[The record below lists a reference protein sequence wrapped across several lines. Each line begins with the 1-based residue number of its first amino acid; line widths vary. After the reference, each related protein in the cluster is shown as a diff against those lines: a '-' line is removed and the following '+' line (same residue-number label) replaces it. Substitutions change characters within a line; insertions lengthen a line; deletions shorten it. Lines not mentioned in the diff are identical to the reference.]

1 MPLNDTLPIFNANAG
16 TSAIASLSI
25 GAVGIGAG
33 VLLAGTGDPNDAS
46 DSYYGEGILRS
57 ADGGST
63 WTLSQG
69 SLDGVAGNHSFT
81 GLSVA
86 GFAFSTV
93 NPSLMVAALSEAAEG
108 VLVNA
113 PDATNSVKGLYVS
126 SDAGLTWQMAV
137 ILDGSQ
143 TVQTPQ
149 PTGGNAGGNAATAVV
164 WNPLR
169 QRFYAAVR
177 YHGYYESAD
186 GATWTRLAHQPG
198 AGLTTTACPTDP
210 GSTGNVHCPIYRGA
224 LAVQPVSGDLFALTV
239 DASNLDQ
246 GLYQDL
252 CASNGGA
259 CASNTVS
266 FATALPSAPLEVGNG
281 SSTILQGDY
290 NLTLAASPL
299 GADTVVYA
307 GTIDLYRCTLAG
319 GCTLRNTTNAQN
331 GCLNPAGV
339 GAAQHAVSTL
349 AGAGAPLVYLG
360 NDSGLWRSA
369 DGIAQ
374 TGTACS
380 MADAA
385 HFQNLNGGL
394 GSLAEIVSFAQDPTS
409 TSTLLAGLGA
419 LGTAGTGSSA
429 SAWPQ
434 LATGEGGTVA
444 IDPATPSNWYL
455 SNGAGVSIGRCG
467 SGANCVAAD
476 FTPNVIGEA
485 QVANDL
491 AAIHAPWLLD
501 PAFSANLLV
510 GTCRAWRG
518 PASNGALWSSSN
530 SLSRPFGTPAA
541 TACASTAPVVR
552 SLAPGGAVSNST
564 NAQSAGSKVLYAGL
578 AGTLDGGQG
587 FGGHLFATFAADL
600 ATSQTVW
607 SDLTASPVT
616 NDVADSGVF
625 NPGGF
630 DVSSIAADPHDATG
644 RTVYATVMGFAGN
657 RVNAPHL
664 YRSIDGGAHWSNI
677 SSNLPNAPANS
688 VIVDPNDANTL
699 YVGLDTGLYVTT
711 GVANC
716 TTANC
721 WSVFGSGLPNA
732 PVVELQA
739 APSMPTGD
747 GRTGMLRAATYGRGI
762 WQTPLLTAVA
772 SAVPVMAINPAALS
786 FQSQQIG
793 TQSAAIPVTV
803 TNVGNAPLTVSSVAM
818 TGDFTETDSC
828 VGPAI
833 AQGSSCTVSVIFV
846 PTATGARTGLLTVYG
861 DVVGGQ
867 ATASLTG
874 TGTPASTVVLTPT
887 TLNFVPTSLG
897 ATSLPGFITL
907 SNLGTRTVALA
918 VPATSGDFKI
928 TANTCGSSLAPD
940 TGCTI
945 GVAFA
950 PTASGTR
957 TGTLTTVDDVGTQVA
972 SLIGTGTAPA
982 TDTLSP
988 LALSFPG
995 QVLNTTSPLQAIT
1008 LTNSGDVPLTLIAA
1022 QITSG
1027 DFTVVN
1033 GCGNSLTGHASCT
1046 LSVAYVPKAVGLEA
1060 GVLTISDQYRAQA
1073 VQLAGFGLAPA
1084 GVSLSPL
1091 GGLSFGAVGLGIPA
1105 APQTL
1110 LLTNNGGTT
1119 LAIDAISVTGDFFLV
1134 AGTNTCG
1141 VSLAPSAV
1149 CTVQIGFTPTLPG
1162 VRTGLVS
1169 FLDSALNSPQT
1180 SSLTGTG
1187 VDFTLL
1193 PDGPT
1198 SMSITSGQKRHL
1210 RPAAQL
1216 CHRSPRYSPVHL
1228 RRSPGAHPLHRQPRQ
1243 RGAGRDHPGHRHRR
1257 HRPGDGQ
1264 TRAAPRPRHPEPRM
1278 GRPAPAP
1285 RRPCLAPAQIARR
1298 PRRSSP
1304 GSGQWLQRR
1313 PRDPRRRHHPDLHPH
1328 PNPQRQLHPRR
1339 RRRERRPRATG
1350 QSLLDGEIT
1359 LGNLPRGKSGG
1370 PRPLKVEPAQPAR
1383 HVDHLADEVKP
1394 WNLPAF
1400 ERPRIQL
1407 SRVHAPRGHLR
1418 LHIPLGPRRRDG
1430 PGMNLPFKARQ
1441 NRIRQRA
1448 LPSRQGAVSHL
1459 EMTLQQPFGPARRQH
1474 RLEHRQRRRR
1484 IPACPRSQQRSKQ
1497 VRPGRRKVDRD
1508 RLTRPPIR
1516 RDLQNRGAAQPA
1528 VRNQQLLAKGRGRAP
1543 SALRPRTPRC
1553 GPCDHLGRGR
1563 PPDRTTRRVQP
1574 ARR

>member
-1 MPLNDTLPIFNANAG
+1 
-16 TSAIASLSI
+16 
-25 GAVGIGAG
+25 
-33 VLLAGTGDPNDAS
+33 
-46 DSYYGEGILRS
+46 
-57 ADGGST
+57 
-63 WTLSQG
+63 
-69 SLDGVAGNHSFT
+69 
-81 GLSVA
+81 
-86 GFAFSTV
+86 
-93 NPSLMVAALSEAAEG
+93 
-108 VLVNA
+108 
-113 PDATNSVKGLYVS
+113 
-126 SDAGLTWQMAV
+126 
-137 ILDGSQ
+137 
-143 TVQTPQ
+143 
-149 PTGGNAGGNAATAVV
+149 
-164 WNPLR
+164 
-169 QRFYAAVR
+169 
-177 YHGYYESAD
+177 
-186 GATWTRLAHQPG
+186 
-198 AGLTTTACPTDP
+198 
-210 GSTGNVHCPIYRGA
+210 
-224 LAVQPVSGDLFALTV
+224 
-239 DASNLDQ
+239 
-246 GLYQDL
+246 
-252 CASNGGA
+252 
-259 CASNTVS
+259 
-266 FATALPSAPLEVGNG
+266 
-281 SSTILQGDY
+281 
-290 NLTLAASPL
+290 
-299 GADTVVYA
+299 
-307 GTIDLYRCTLAG
+307 
-319 GCTLRNTTNAQN
+319 
-331 GCLNPAGV
+331 
-339 GAAQHAVSTL
+339 
-349 AGAGAPLVYLG
+349 
-360 NDSGLWRSA
+360 
-369 DGIAQ
+369 
-374 TGTACS
+374 
-380 MADAA
+380 
-385 HFQNLNGGL
+385 
-394 GSLAEIVSFAQDPTS
+394 
-409 TSTLLAGLGA
+409 
-419 LGTAGTGSSA
+419 
-429 SAWPQ
+429 
-434 LATGEGGTVA
+434 
-444 IDPATPSNWYL
+444 
-455 SNGAGVSIGRCG
+455 
-467 SGANCVAAD
+467 
-476 FTPNVIGEA
+476 
-485 QVANDL
+485 
-491 AAIHAPWLLD
+491 
-501 PAFSANLLV
+501 
-510 GTCRAWRG
+510 
-518 PASNGALWSSSN
+518 
-530 SLSRPFGTPAA
+530 
-541 TACASTAPVVR
+541 
-552 SLAPGGAVSNST
+552 
-564 NAQSAGSKVLYAGL
+564 
-578 AGTLDGGQG
+578 
-587 FGGHLFATFAADL
+587 
-600 ATSQTVW
+600 
-607 SDLTASPVT
+607 
-616 NDVADSGVF
+616 
-625 NPGGF
+625 
-630 DVSSIAADPHDATG
+630 
-644 RTVYATVMGFAGN
+644 MGFAGN

-664 YRSIDGGAHWSNI
+664 YRSIDGGAHWTNI

-732 PVVELQA
+732 PVVELEA
-739 APSMPTGD
+739 SPSMPTGD

-772 SAVPVMAINPAALS
+772 AAVPVMAINPAALS

-818 TGDFTETDSC
+818 TGDFTETDGC

-833 AQGSSCTVSVIFV
+833 VQGASCTVSVIFV

-867 ATASLTG
+867 ATASLSG

-918 VPATSGDFKI
+918 VQVASGDFKI
-928 TANTCGSSLAPD
+928 TANTCGSSLAPS

-957 TGTLTTVDDVGTQVA
+957 TGTLTAVDDVGTQVA

-988 LALSFPG
+988 LALSFAG

-1046 LSVAYVPKAVGLEA
+1046 LSVAYVPKAVGIEA

-1198 SMSITSGQKRHL
+1198 SMSVTSGQSATYGL
-1210 RPAAQL
+1210 LLSSASGVPGTAQFTCAGAPAHTL
-1216 CHRSPRYSPVHL
+1216 CTVNPGSAALGATTLVTVTVATGLATAGLEPPPRL
-1228 RRSPGAHPLHRQPRQ
+1228 
-1243 RGAGRDHPGHRHRR
+1243 
-1257 HRPGDGQ
+1257 
-1264 TRAAPRPRHPEPRM
+1264 RHPEPRM

-1285 RRPCLAPAQIARR
+1285 RRPRLAPPQIARR

-1313 PRDPRRRHHPDLHPH
+1313 PRDPRRRHHPDLYPH

-1370 PRPLKVEPAQPAR
+1370 PRPLKVESAQPAR
-1383 HVDHLADEVKP
+1383 HIDHLADKVKP
-1394 WNLPAF
+1394 RNLPAF

-1407 SRVHAPRGHLR
+1407 SRVYAPRGHLR

-1430 PGMNLPFKARQ
+1430 PRMNLPFKASQ

-1448 LPSRQGAVSHL
+1448 LPSRQRPVSNL

-1474 RLEHRQRRRR
+1474 GLEHRQRRRR
-1484 IPACPRSQQRSKQ
+1484 IPACPRSQQPSKQ
-1497 VRPGRRKVDRD
+1497 VRPGRRKVDRN

-1516 RDLQNRGAAQPA
+1516 GDLQNRGAAQSA

-1553 GPCDHLGRGR
+1553 GPCDHLGRDARKIAPRVAFSRREGKR
-1563 PPDRTTRRVQP
+1563 NQPRTRLDHAQPELPCQLVPKSGCAHLRDRQAPRRDHDRARMHR
-1574 ARR
+1574 ARRGLEREPISRRPRPAVTLAIVVSSSSRTPASAHSRSSSSTRSRDVRSQNSCPSVFSWYGTLCFSTSATMSAGVNRLSADLANGDSRKENFRAYSAGW